1 MELKPGEK
9 FGSYEIVSLLG
20 KGGMGEVWKARDIR
34 LDRIVAIKFCENEFS
49 GRFLRE
55 AKAIASLNHANICTL
70 FDVGPN
76 YLVMEYIEGAPPCG
90 PLAPSETIRLALGI
104 AAALEAA
111 HDKGITH
118 RDLKPANVLVTQSG
132 VKLLDFGLALVND
145 TAARVGNAADTLA
158 LSGATVAGMVLG
170 TVGYMSPEQ
179 AQGKSTDARSDIFSF
194 GLLLYE
200 LLSGHQAFT
209 GDSAIAVMAAIVRD
223 EPPPLK
229 FPGGDAPAKLT
240 EIVTRCMRKSPASR
254 FRTMREVRE
263 ALERVSLA
271 RVSVQQAAV
280 PSDYSPS
287 IAVLPFANMSRDA
300 DDEYFSDGLAEEIIN
315 SLTQV
320 SGLKVIAR
328 TSAFAFKGKNE
339 DIRKIAETLGV
350 STVLEG
356 SVRRVGSRLRV
367 TAQLILAADG
377 THLWSQR
384 YDRDMTDIFAVQDD
398 ISSAI
403 VQNLKLRFSP
413 CITGRSERPVN
424 FEAYN
429 LCLHAKYL
437 MQKFTPEGLGQGREF
452 YRQALALDPDC
463 ALAYEGFGA
472 YYLSVAML
480 GFGPPQEALR
490 EARRMAE
497 QALALN
503 ETLAEA
509 RSILGTVRG
518 FLDLDWHGAERE
530 YLRAIELNPQAAA
543 LRSYYAC
550 HFLRVTGRL
559 EEATAEMQR
568 VLDLDPLS
576 TMNLINSG
584 WMYYERRMFDPA
596 IELFRRAIELDPTHY
611 MPHWM
616 LGGAYHAQGKVEE
629 SLASLERAATLSS
642 RVPWTLG
649 YLALTYATTGRRDEA
664 RAILAE
670 LTARRR
676 AGFITPMSFAICH
689 MGLGELDEA
698 FRCLEQC
705 LDERDPTLFWLRE
718 PTLTPLHADPRYS
731 ALLRKLN
738 LEP

>member
-1 MELKPGEK
+1 MELKSGEK

-34 LDRIVAIKFCENEFS
+34 LDRVVAIKFCENEFS

-55 AKAIASLNHANICTL
+55 ARAIASLNHANICTL

-90 PLAPSETIRLALGI
+90 PLAPPETIRLALGI

-145 TAARVGNAADTLA
+145 NLAFGSDAVTRAPVGN
-158 LSGATVAGMVLG
+158 TVAGMVLG

-179 AQGKSTDARSDIFSF
+179 AQGLPADARSDIFSF

-200 LLSGHQAFT
+200 LLSGHQAFA

-223 EPPPLK
+223 EPAPLRL
-229 FPGGDAPAKLT
+229 PGGNAPPKLT
-240 EIVTRCMRKSPASR
+240 EIVTRCLRKAPSSR
-254 FRTMREVRE
+254 FQTMREVRE
-263 ALERVSLA
+263 AL
-271 RVSVQQAAV
+271 QQAALEQTTAAAT
-280 PSDYSPS
+280 SASPS
-287 IAVLPFANMSRDA
+287 IAVIPFANMSRDA

-315 SLTQV
+315 ALTQIP
-320 SGLKVIAR
+320 GLKVIAR
-328 TSAFAFKGKNE
+328 TSAFAFKGRNE
-339 DIRKIAETLGV
+339 DIRRIAETLGV
-350 STVLEG
+350 SNVLEG
-356 SVRRVGSRLRV
+356 SVRRAGNRLRV
-367 TAQLILAADG
+367 TAQLIHAADG

-384 YDRDMTDIFAVQDD
+384 YDRELTDIFAIQDD
-398 ISSAI
+398 IAGAI
-403 VQNLKLRFSP
+403 LENLKLRFSP
-413 CITGRSERPVN
+413 STAGRSAQPVN

-437 MQKFTPEGLGQGREF
+437 MQKFTPVALGQAHEY
-452 YRQALALDPDC
+452 YRKALALDPGC
-463 ALAYEGFGA
+463 ALAYEGFSS
-472 YYLSVAML
+472 YYFSVAMVGL
-480 GFGPPQEALR
+480 GPPREALM
-490 EARRMAE
+490 EARRMAQ

-503 ETLAEA
+503 ESLGDAHA
-509 RSILGTVRG
+509 LLGTVLG
-518 FLDLDWHGAERE
+518 FLDLDWQGAERE
-530 YLRAIELNPQAAA
+530 YRRAIELNPQATTP
-543 LRSYYAC
+543 RNYYAC

-559 EEATAEMQR
+559 EEATIEMQR
-568 VLDLDPLS
+568 VVDLDPLS
-576 TMNLINSG
+576 LHNVLNLG
-584 WMYYERRMFDPA
+584 WMFYERRLYAQA
-596 IELFRRAIELDPTHY
+596 IEVYQRTIALDPTHY

-616 LGGAYHAQGKVEE
+616 LGGAYYAQGRMQE
-629 SLASLERAATLSS
+629 SLLCLEKAVTLSS
-642 RVPWTLG
+642 RMPWTLG
-649 YLALTYATTGRRDEA
+649 YLGLIYAALGRRDEV

-670 LTARRR
+670 LAARRR
-676 AGFITPMSFAICH
+676 DGFITPMSFAICH
-689 MGLGELDEA
+689 TGLGELDEA
-698 FRCLEQC
+698 FRRLEQC

-718 PTLTPLHADPRYS
+718 PTLAPLHADPRYP